1 MIRKFHQSEV
11 VQVMALMES
20 RLPGYLLSVVIRT
33 VAGALFLNVIMAFI
47 LKDVIDG
54 ALKGDPLSM
63 IHALVLAGSVFLV
76 GAPVSNISDYLIERY
91 IKKAMTD
98 IRMKVFRRV
107 VHLPMDYFEQHHSGD
122 LISRMTNDLETI
134 EQIYAEHV
142 RSLIYVVLFG
152 VIALIA
158 IFILDWRFGLL
169 VSAIGLATSL
179 VNLIFAQP
187 LRRLS
192 NQIQVRWGRLTERL
206 TDLLQGFVETR
217 MFQIEAVIH
226 QKYRQQ
232 NEAMS
237 QAAIQRGRVEATY
250 RLLEFF
256 FGSFRVIGLLALGLL
271 MRLQGDPIEVGT
283 IAAII
288 QLQGNANTLFFG
300 LGHVITGLQS
310 SLAGAGRVL
319 QLLTTPIE
327 PVHRSLS
334 KSPQGTVISDKA
346 MVALKDVTFAYG
358 EDGVIKPAV
367 LRDLNLSVVQG
378 EMVALVGPS
387 GGGKSTLVKLL
398 LGFYPLKQGDIII
411 AGKAVE
417 QYTLAELRAHMA
429 YVPQDAHLFA
439 GTIRENIRYGKPD
452 ATETEIIVAAK
463 AANAHDFILQS
474 PHGYETLV
482 GERGAKLS
490 GGQRQRIAIA
500 RALLKDAPILLLDE
514 ATSALDSESE
524 QLVQDAL
531 NKLVQGRTT
540 IVIAHRLSTIE
551 HADVIYV
558 MDKGRGVE
566 QGQHYDLIAKGGLYK
581 RLYESQFRRGEIET
595 VCGK

>member
-1 MIRKFHQSEV
+1 
-11 VQVMALMES
+11 
-20 RLPGYLLSVVIRT
+20 
-33 VAGALFLNVIMAFI
+33 
-47 LKDVIDG
+47 
-54 ALKGDPLSM
+54 
-63 IHALVLAGSVFLV
+63 
-76 GAPVSNISDYLIERY
+76 
-91 IKKAMTD
+91 
-98 IRMKVFRRV
+98 
-107 VHLPMDYFEQHHSGD
+107 
-122 LISRMTNDLETI
+122 
-134 EQIYAEHV
+134 
-142 RSLIYVVLFG
+142 
-152 VIALIA
+152 
-158 IFILDWRFGLL
+158 
-169 VSAIGLATSL
+169 
-179 VNLIFAQP
+179 
-187 LRRLS
+187 
-192 NQIQVRWGRLTERL
+192 
-206 TDLLQGFVETR
+206 
-217 MFQIEAVIH
+217 
-226 QKYRQQ
+226 
-232 NEAMS
+232 
-237 QAAIQRGRVEATY
+237 
-250 RLLEFF
+250 
-256 FGSFRVIGLLALGLL
+256 

-327 PVHRSLS
+327 PVHRSLP
-334 KSPQGTVISDKA
+334 KRPQGTVTAGKG

-358 EDGVIKPAV
+358 EDAVIKPAV
-367 LRDLNLSVVQG
+367 LRGINLSVVQG

-398 LGFYPLKQGDIII
+398 LGFYPLKQGDIVI

-417 QYTLAELRAHMA
+417 QYTLAELRAHIA

-452 ATETEIIVAAK
+452 ATETEIIAAAK

-490 GGQRQRIAIA
+490 GGQRQRIALA

-524 QLVQDAL
+524 RLVQNAL
-531 NKLVQGRTT
+531 NKLIQGRTT

-551 HADVIYV
+551 HTDVIYV
-558 MDKGRGVE
+558 MDKGRVVE
-566 QGQHYDLIAKGGLYK
+566 QGQHYDLLAKGGLYK

>member
-1 MIRKFHQSEV
+1 MIRKFRQSEIA
-11 VQVMALMES
+11 QVMTLMES

-33 VAGALFLNVIMAFI
+33 VDGAIFLNVIMAFI

-63 IHALVLAGSVFLV
+63 THALVLAGSVFLV
-76 GAPVSNISDYLIERY
+76 GAPVSNISDYLIERT

-107 VHLPMDYFEQHHSGD
+107 VHLTMDHFEQHHSGD

-169 VSAIGLATSL
+169 VSVIGLATSL

-192 NQIQVRWGRLTERL
+192 NQIQARWGRLTERL

-288 QLQGNANTLFFG
+288 HLQGNANTLFFG

-327 PVHRSLS
+327 PVHRFLP
-334 KSPQGTVISDKA
+334 KSPQGTVTSDKA

-358 EDGVIKPAV
+358 EDAVIKPAV

-398 LGFYPLKQGDIII
+398 LGLYPLKQGDIVI

-417 QYTLAELRAHMA
+417 QYTLAELRAYMA

-482 GERGAKLS
+482 GERGTKLS

-514 ATSALDSESE
+514 ATSALDSASE

-531 NKLVQGRTT
+531 NKLIEGRTT

-551 HADVIYV
+551 HANVIYV
-558 MDKGRGVE
+558 MDKGRVVE